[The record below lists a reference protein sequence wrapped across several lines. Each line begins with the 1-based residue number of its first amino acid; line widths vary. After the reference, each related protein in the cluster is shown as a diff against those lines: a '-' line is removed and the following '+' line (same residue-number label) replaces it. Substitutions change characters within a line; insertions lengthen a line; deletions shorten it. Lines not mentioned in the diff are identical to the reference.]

1 MGQMLAK
8 FNPWTSADSTP
19 APDATSAPFRSGT
32 IESIIKIIEE
42 QSLLVTWVQIAKL
55 LAALRR
61 TSPWFLE
68 EEKIDVDKWKL
79 VGYEMKEFQAKN
91 GPRSISA
98 EVFYIYNIVQL
109 ALNYQASC
117 RRRKSSKNE
126 QRRKCEEKRKDQDL
140 SLEQEDLNEELWYDS
155 LEEAS
160 TLPREQIIDRPTSTP
175 PSEMEEE
182 RGEEAETQTELPVKK
197 PKPMTRLEKALV
209 KAKREGQDISDFIHA
224 YPVIENTDSV
234 GKKRRRYAPLD
245 LNTIKDLKKGCTLYG
260 ATSAY
265 VKMLLDGLSY
275 EVLTPN
281 DWKSIAR
288 TCLEPGENLLWL
300 AEFHE
305 LCKIQVRCNLE
316 IGVNTQFTFEHLAGE
331 GQYGENSEQINYTMT
346 IYEQI
351 AKAAIKAWGVLPGQ
365 KDRGEAFTKIQ
376 QGPNEPFAD
385 FVGRLQTAVKR
396 TIGENSATE
405 IMTRHLAKENANEI
419 CKRIIWGLDKD
430 APLEE
435 IIRRC
440 ATVGTNAFYTQTMMN
455 VERQGPSW
463 QGTSRET
470 RRCFQCGKI
479 GHLRAQC
486 RYGDTVRRQGERRPK
501 TPCPKCNRGLHWA
514 SECRIIQRNGMRGPG
529 PGPQAK
535 KTWGMMAADVTPK
548 EPLEGQDSDLIN
560 QQRSNH
566 MAERDYLISQSKGN
580 QIAKMD
586 YTWGEYR
593 PFKPTGLCPVQT
605 IPM

>member
-1 MGQMLAK
+1 MGQ
-8 FNPWTSADSTP
+8 TP
-19 APDATSAPFRSGT
+19 SVQGKCL
-32 IESIIKIIEE
+32 ESIIKVMKSQGLIIILEE
-42 QSLLVTWVQIAKL
+42 ITELL
-55 LAALRR
+55 R
-61 TSPWFLE
+61 TVKVICPSFSLE
-68 EEKIDVDKWKL
+68 EELDPDEWKL
-79 VGYEMKEFQAKN
+79 VGEQLGEQYNYLCDILPFGSRPNSVSKDTIHTYNLIQMALKNVILKEEMKEQN
-91 GPRSISA
+91 GEVSTKLGEKDESDNNEVKYNSEQQQQEHLPSPPSINPSW
-98 EVFYIYNIVQL
+98 V
-109 ALNYQASC
+109 
-117 RRRKSSKNE
+117 
-126 QRRKCEEKRKDQDL
+126 
-140 SLEQEDLNEELWYDS
+140 EQEGGE
-155 LEEAS
+155 
-160 TLPREQIIDRPTSTP
+160 
-175 PSEMEEE
+175 
-182 RGEEAETQTELPVKK
+182 EEAETQTELPVKK

-463 QGTSRET
+463 QGPSRET

-479 GHLRAQC
+479 GHLRAQ
-486 RYGDTVRRQGERRPK
+486 
-501 TPCPKCNRGLHWA
+501 
-514 SECRIIQRNGMRGPG
+514 
-529 PGPQAK
+529 
-535 KTWGMMAADVTPK
+535 
-548 EPLEGQDSDLIN
+548 
-560 QQRSNH
+560 
-566 MAERDYLISQSKGN
+566 
-580 QIAKMD
+580 
-586 YTWGEYR
+586 
-593 PFKPTGLCPVQT
+593 
-605 IPM
+605 